1 MHKSCRR
8 GIRDIILAGQLIEI
22 LLSQNDTYDHRVGIL
37 TITGICHRFPSST
50 GNIERSYPGD
60 MSTRF
65 GQSCS
70 WAMPMRSKIEG
81 KKGRE
86 HIWNKELGYR
96 KGSRGPEASGWFFA
110 DQRREKTEI
119 YCCCCGGTPYTLFLL
134 AIPAMLSP
142 SRIMLCLAAEA
153 ALAIPG
159 FCCSKAGSG

>member
-1 MHKSCRR
+1 MHKKLQERHQRYYSCRW
-8 GIRDIILAGQLIEI
+8 AYWEI
-22 LLSQNDTYDHRVGIL
+22 TVTKWHLWPSCRHPNHHRYMSQVSQQHRQYWTFI
-37 TITGICHRFPSST
+37 S
-50 GNIERSYPGD
+50 GD
-60 MSTRF
+60 MSTGF

-70 WAMPMRSKIEG
+70 WAMPMRSKTEG

-110 DQRREKTEI
+110 DHGREKKEI